1 MFSKFKRNFEV
12 YSQITNKLFEIK
24 KIPFKYSE
32 LLLDIGGY
40 SFNNGLYTIHTLE
53 SSLKWAELLS
63 TYFPGYKNEILPFA
77 FDWLGRQYCV
87 ARKGY
92 EGIYVFDPVD
102 LEDYFLAQNLI
113 DYHNITLID
122 DSDILDAIY
131 FKEALQTLG
140 LVGLNSGQCL
150 GYKLP
155 LFLNGKAD
163 SSNYEIIDVEIYWD
177 TQFQIFNQIKDL
189 PEGTRINKVAVVPQ
203 FNYDTKNKL
212 E

>member
-1 MFSKFKRNFEV
+1 MRLMLSNNRKSEICRC
-12 YSQITNKLFEIK
+12 QIINMPEKMTM
-24 KIPFKYSE
+24 
-32 LLLDIGGY
+32 
-40 SFNNGLYTIHTLE
+40 YTHLHR
-53 SSLKWAELLS
+53 
-63 TYFPGYKNEILPFA
+63 Y
-77 FDWLGRQYCV
+77 
-87 ARKGY
+87 
-92 EGIYVFDPVD
+92 
-102 LEDYFLAQNLI
+102 YFLEQNLI
-113 DYHNITLID
+113 DYHNITLIYE
-122 DSDILDAIY
+122 SDILDAIY

-140 LVGLNSGQCL
+140 LVGLNSGQCV